1 MLSQGELGEKKV
13 TAPLPNGE
21 DLSAICNRVAELTEI
36 AVIREF
42 CEFIV
47 SGLGDKTLPDYATID
62 LMQVPRLAPNMF
74 VHDYRDG
81 IEQGLLVKFS
91 GTAIDEH
98 YGRVLQ
104 GRYVEE
110 NYTGSDGP
118 DHYFPLH
125 RRAIAERRPFFA
137 KRSILFDQGSEKERF
152 KQSTTLYFPC
162 SSDGQTV
169 NFGIGAVVF
178 ETVRDD
184 TEALYLTL

>member
-1 MLSQGELGEKKV
+1 MGKICPQ
-13 TAPLPNGE
+13 
-21 DLSAICNRVAELTEI
+21 SATRVAELTEI

-47 SGLGDKTLPDYATID
+47 SGLGEKTLPDYATID
-62 LMQVPRLAPNMF
+62 MIKVPRLAPNMF

-118 DHYFPLH
+118 DHYFPLPPPGD
-125 RRAIAERRPFFA
+125 RRTPAV
-137 KRSILFDQGSEKERF
+137 L
-152 KQSTTLYFPC
+152 C
-162 SSDGQTV
+162 QTV
-169 NFGIGAVVF
+169 HSVRPGKRKRTFQAIDHTVF
-178 ETVRDD
+178 PLFLGWRNGQFRYRCGRV
-184 TEALYLTL
+184 